1 MGALERLKKSFD
13 VTYEN
18 WMDTKKLLSAEEF
31 IERIEGQNI
40 EVLIVEPD
48 FLMREV
54 FEKITKL
61 KFLGVCRADTNH
73 VDIEA
78 ATEAGVIVAN
88 TPARNDVA
96 VAELAIGLML
106 SVLRG
111 IPSANNMITSRSW
124 VDPTAAYFSLRGFEI
139 TGKTVGIIGLG
150 AIGKQVAK
158 RLRAFDC
165 KILAYDP
172 FVDADTMKGMGVQ
185 SSDLDALMQQ
195 SDIITI
201 HVPVNP
207 DTIGLINAQRI
218 SMMKSS
224 TYLINTA
231 STFVIDNEAIIK
243 ALKEK
248 RIAGAGFDVY
258 ETWPVQPD
266 SPLLDLDNV
275 VLTPHVGGATYE
287 TIGRY
292 SNMIVDDVERFLR
305 GEKPK
310 HLCNPKV
317 WEKDG

>member
-1 MGALERLKKSFD
+1 MRKSFK
-13 VTYEN
+13 VSYEN
-18 WMDTKKLLSAEEF
+18 WMDTKKLLSSDEF
-31 IERIEGQNI
+31 VERIEGQNI
-40 EVLIVEPD
+40 EVLIIEAD
-48 FLMREV
+48 FVMREA
-54 FEKITKL
+54 FEKISKL
-61 KFLGVCRADTNH
+61 KFLGICRADTNH
-73 VDIEA
+73 VDVNA
-78 ATEAGVIVAN
+78 ATEAGVVVAN

-96 VAELAIGLML
+96 VAEIAIGLML

-111 IPSANNMITSRSW
+111 IPSSHNMVTSRSW
-124 VDPTAAYFSLRGFEI
+124 IDPTAAYFSLRGFEI
-139 TGKTVGIIGLG
+139 TGKTVGIVGLG

-158 RLRAFDC
+158 RLKAFDC

-172 FVDADTMKGMGVQ
+172 FVDTDTMKNMGVQ
-185 SSDLDALMQQ
+185 SSDLDELMQQ

-207 DTIGLINAQRI
+207 DTVGLINAQRI

-224 TYLINTA
+224 AYLINTA

-287 TIGRY
+287 TIERY
-292 SNMIVDDVERFLR
+292 SNMIVDDVESFMR
-305 GEKPK
+305 GEEPK
-310 HLCNPKV
+310 HLCKPKV
-317 WEKDG
+317 